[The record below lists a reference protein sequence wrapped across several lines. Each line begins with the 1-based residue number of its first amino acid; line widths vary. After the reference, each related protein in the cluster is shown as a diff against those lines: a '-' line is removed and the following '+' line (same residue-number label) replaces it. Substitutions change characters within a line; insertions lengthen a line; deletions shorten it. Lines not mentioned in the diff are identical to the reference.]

1 METSHVLP
9 VVTLSLQTTLLGEEG
24 SGTKEDPWSLDPVDL
39 IGKYI
44 DYKNFID
51 GTVGV
56 TYYNADAT
64 GVSEDPDYTTDG
76 KYGINHYSSG
86 DGVTSTQKN
95 SAAPTTEDLNWRIF
109 KIAGNEMTL
118 ISENPTTYTLRLY
131 GEEGYNNAV
140 KLLND
145 LCKMCYSSTSLGT
158 EARSINMEDIDAVST
173 FKGTDYLEYGETS
186 SPSNK
191 NYPNIYAEEK
201 DAIVNDK
208 AGTKESRST
217 QTQWYTGYSQAS
229 NWTTKYTYYYYSM
242 STRYMTN
249 KYLDLIRYKP
259 GTKTNQSYY
268 WVASRCVNCSSR
280 RANFDVFYVGSGG
293 VDANNLFD
301 SGNYRNDDNNS
312 VRPVVTIDLSKLDL
326 AIQKPDGTLY
336 GSSATDEIKIT
347 PKKSP

>member
-1 METSHVLP
+1 M
-9 VVTLSLQTTLLGEEG
+9 
-24 SGTKEDPWSLDPVDL
+24 DL

-44 DYKNFID
+44 NYGDFVEGV
-51 GTVGV
+51 GT

-64 GVSEDPDYTTDG
+64 GTSDSPDYAQDG

-86 DGVTSTQKN
+86 DGVSASYKN
-95 SAAPTTEDLNWRIF
+95 SAAPTTENLNWRIF

-145 LCKMCYSSTSLGT
+145 LCKKCYSSKELGT

-173 FKGTDYLEYGETS
+173 YNKYSATSYGGTS
-186 SPSNK
+186 SPSDK

-208 AGTKESRST
+208 AGTKESRSM
-217 QTQWYTGYSQAS
+217 QTEWYTGYSQAS
-229 NWTTKYTYYYYSM
+229 NWTTKYTFYSYTM
-242 STRYMTN
+242 SETYMTT

-259 GTKTNQSYY
+259 GTTTNQSYY
-268 WVASRCVNCSSR
+268 WVASRCVYYYSD
-280 RANFDVFYVGSGG
+280 RAYFQVNVVGTGYVNALSLFYS
-293 VDANNLFD
+293 NYKRYYD
-301 SGNYRNDDNNS
+301 SFS
-312 VRPVVTIDLSKLDL
+312 VRPVVTIDLSNIDLKLQED
-326 AIQKPDGTLY
+326 DGTVL
-336 GSSATDEIKIT
+336 GSTDSKPIEIT
-347 PKKSP
+347 KKTST